1 MLLALCLQ
9 PGACFRS
16 RGQTSLVPLV
26 HRACPPCP
34 SPSQHQLAPSPHV
47 LFASQPT
54 RMAAASCQLVAF
66 SHSSRSTMVQGV
78 QGRATWM

>member
-16 RGQTSLVPLV
+16 RGRSSLVPLV

-34 SPSQHQLAPSPHV
+34 SPSQHQRAPSPHV
-47 LFASQPT
+47 LFASQPM
-54 RMAAASCQLVAF
+54 RMAAASYQWVAF
-66 SHSSRSTMVQGV
+66 SRLSQSTMVQGV
-78 QGRATWM
+78 QVRATWM